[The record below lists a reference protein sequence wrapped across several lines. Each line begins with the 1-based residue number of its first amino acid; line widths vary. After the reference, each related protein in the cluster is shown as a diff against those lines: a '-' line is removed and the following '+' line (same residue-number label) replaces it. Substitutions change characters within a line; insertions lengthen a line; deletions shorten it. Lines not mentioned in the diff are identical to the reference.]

1 MALAALLVGF
11 AGAKVSVFFE
21 STKFFAYFFQK
32 KAIKQ
37 HLHRRKEE
45 GTKAL
50 LSLSLPLS
58 TLKSLP
64 PNTLYSPLKIAK
76 NCSEMT
82 ANC

>member
-32 KAIKQ
+32 KAIMQ

-50 LSLSLPLS
+50 
-58 TLKSLP
+58 
-64 PNTLYSPLKIAK
+64 
-76 NCSEMT
+76 
-82 ANC
+82 